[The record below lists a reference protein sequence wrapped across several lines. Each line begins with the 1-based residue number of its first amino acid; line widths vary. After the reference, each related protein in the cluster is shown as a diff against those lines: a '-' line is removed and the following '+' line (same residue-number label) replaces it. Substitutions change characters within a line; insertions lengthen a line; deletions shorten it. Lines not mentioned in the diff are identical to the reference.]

1 MRDLFEQNNDGG
13 PVDPNESARRAAR
26 PTLRNRFYTTVA
38 TSRVPEGF
46 AVTLDGKSMR
56 TPARR
61 VLAAPRPA
69 IAEALRAEWDAQTP
83 SIDPARMPLTRLANS
98 IIDGVADR
106 REEVAADVIKYLG
119 TDLLFYRADAPEAL
133 VAKQGAAWDPIV
145 RWAAD
150 ELGARFVLAEGIV
163 HTRQPDHAIAAAE
176 RVVPA
181 DPWIVGAL
189 HSITTLTGSAL
200 LALALM
206 RGFADASAIWRAA
219 HVDEDWN
226 FETWGFDDLAMT
238 RRAAREAEF
247 NAAALVL
254 TTMAAPPPRD

>member
-1 MRDLFEQNNDGG
+1 MRDFFDQDANGA
-13 PVDPNESARRAAR
+13 PADPNESARRAGR
-26 PTLRNRFYTTVA
+26 PVVRNRFFTTVE
-38 TSRVPEGF
+38 TKPVPQGF
-46 AVTLDGKSMR
+46 SITLDGKPMR

-61 VLAAPRPA
+61 LLAAPRQA
-69 IAEALRAEWDAQTP
+69 IAEVLRAEWDAQTQT
-83 SIDPARMPLTRLANS
+83 IDPARMPLTRLANS

-106 REEVAADVIKYLG
+106 REEVAEEIVKYVG
-119 TDLLFYRADAPEAL
+119 SDLLFYRADSPEGL
-133 VAKQGAAWDPIV
+133 VAKQGAAWDPVV

-163 HTRQPDHAIAAAE
+163 HTRQPDHAVDAARSA
-176 RVVPA
+176 VPA
-181 DPWIVGAL
+181 DAWIVGAL

-206 RGFADASAIWRAA
+206 RGFGDAASTWRAA

-226 FETWGFDDLAMT
+226 VEHWGFDDLAMA

-254 TTMAAPPPRD
+254 DAMRHPADA

>member
-1 MRDLFEQNNDGG
+1 MRDLFEQDGG
-13 PVDPNESARRAAR
+13 GTPADPNESARRAAR
-26 PTLRNRFYTTVA
+26 PALRNRFYTAVG
-38 TSRVPEGF
+38 TSEVPEGF
-46 AVTLDGKSMR
+46 AVALDGKSLR

-61 VLAAPRPA
+61 VLAAPHLA
-69 IAEALRAEWDAQTP
+69 IAEALRAEWDAQAP
-83 SIDPARMPLTRLANS
+83 VIDPARMPVTRLANS

-106 REEVAADVIKYLG
+106 RAEVAADVLKYLG
-119 TDLLFYRADAPEAL
+119 SDLLFYRADGPDAL
-133 VAKQGAAWDPIV
+133 IAKQGAAWDPIV

-150 ELGARFVLAEGIV
+150 DLGARFVLAEGIV
-163 HTRQPDHAIAAAE
+163 YARQPDHAIAAAE
-176 RVVPA
+176 KAIPA

-189 HSITTLTGSAL
+189 HAVTTLTGSAL

-206 RGFADASAIWRAA
+206 RGFADAEAIWRAA

-226 FETWGFDDLAMT
+226 FETWGFDDLAMS

-254 TTMAAPPPRD
+254 QAMRGGGHKA